1 MRGRKGKYYSQV
13 DAEDQNFLEQER
25 RLMNGG
31 EEEDDDELGMIEEES
46 QLSSQRL
53 MQEDEN
59 KLLPNK
65 SPKVTTN
72 IEKIASPPKGVSPKS
87 QIDNTLKDSF
97 KQQKGTILESV
108 EEQEDD
114 KAALAPKQ
122 AKPVNAV
129 KKINVL

>member
-1 MRGRKGKYYSQV
+1 
-13 DAEDQNFLEQER
+13 
-25 RLMNGG
+25 MNGG

-72 IEKIASPPKGVSPKS
+72 IEKIASPAKGVSPKS

-97 KQQKGTILESV
+97 KQ
-108 EEQEDD
+108 
-114 KAALAPKQ
+114 
-122 AKPVNAV
+122 
-129 KKINVL
+129 